1 MKIYF
6 RGRECNSEARNW
18 RSSMSFVINV
28 FEIFLNRCEIAC
40 PNPDTR
46 ENEKKK
52 TSRQDDIFTVILVI

>member
-1 MKIYF
+1 
-6 RGRECNSEARNW
+6 
-18 RSSMSFVINV
+18 MSFVINV